1 MHKKYAAHHRPF
13 RWSLALVIALCGLCL
28 LLEASGAP
36 GQQPAQQPARDGLIA
51 VTMPGGT
58 VIMAELATTAEE
70 RARGLMFRPTLEQNR
85 GMLFTF
91 AEPQQWSFWMK
102 NTRIPLDIIWMD
114 GRKKIVH
121 IARRVPTCSR
131 TDDGCPQ
138 YQPNENALYVL
149 ELAAGSA
156 DAFKLERGALLRF
169 TLPFDPRGPR
179 PSRKP

>member
-1 MHKKYAAHHRPF
+1 MPRGTTADHRSSPVRIGSVAALC
-13 RWSLALVIALCGLCL
+13 SLALL
-28 LLEASGAP
+28 LQASGAP
-36 GQQPAQQPARDGLIA
+36 AQRTADAGLIA
-51 VTMPGGT
+51 VTMPQGT
-58 VIMAELATTAEE
+58 VIMAELADTTEE

-91 AEPQQWSFWMK
+91 AEPQLWSFWMK
-102 NTRIPLDIIWMD
+102 NTRISLDIIWMD

-121 IARRVPTCSR
+121 IERRVPTCSR

-138 YQPNENALYVL
+138 YQPTENALYVL

-156 DAFKLERGALLRF
+156 DTLKLERGATLRF
-169 TLPFDPRGPR
+169 RLPSDPPPKK

>member
-1 MHKKYAAHHRPF
+1 
-13 RWSLALVIALCGLCL
+13 
-28 LLEASGAP
+28 
-36 GQQPAQQPARDGLIA
+36 
-51 VTMPGGT
+51 
-58 VIMAELATTAEE
+58 
-70 RARGLMFRPTLEQNR
+70 
-85 GMLFTF
+85 MLFTF

-121 IARRVPTCSR
+121 IERRVPTCSR
-131 TDDGCPQ
+131 TDEGCPQ

-156 DAFKLERGALLRF
+156 DALKLERGAMLRF
-169 TLPFDPRGPR
+169 KLPWDPRAPR